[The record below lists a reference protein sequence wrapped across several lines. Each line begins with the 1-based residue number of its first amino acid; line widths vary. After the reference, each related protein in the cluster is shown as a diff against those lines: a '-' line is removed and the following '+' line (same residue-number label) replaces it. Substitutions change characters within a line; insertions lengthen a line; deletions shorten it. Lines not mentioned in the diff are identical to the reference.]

1 MANKTPAR
9 GRLRVGANRGA
20 ASSSR
25 PRAARSRSVERSR
38 GLGSRLRPGAGL
50 ASCLRRLGSDVGAAG
65 GGIGLGNLFWPITD
79 SGGEGVLGKR
89 GRVSGGAGF
98 QPRRRRILRIVFS
111 FRPSRPPIQRLLI
124 PLALRRR
131 MLWSRVVM
139 EGGGRELTVG
149 RPDARAKSLSPPDC
163 RRF

>member
-1 MANKTPAR
+1 M
-9 GRLRVGANRGA
+9 
-20 ASSSR
+20 
-25 PRAARSRSVERSR
+25 
-38 GLGSRLRPGAGL
+38 
-50 ASCLRRLGSDVGAAG
+50 LGSDIGGAG
-65 GGIGLGNLFWPITD
+65 GGMGLRDLCWLVTGSVREWL
-79 SGGEGVLGKR
+79 LGRR

-139 EGGGRELTVG
+139 EGGGTELTTG
-149 RPDARAKSLSPPDC
+149 RPGARAKSLSPPDC
-163 RRF
+163 RRFCNRRKVRVE